1 VAAEGTESARSNLIR
16 FAAGMW
22 HPRNE
27 IRMIG
32 TQEKAKTLWRL
43 VVVGGHTRSI
53 GKTQLVCDIIAAFPK
68 TEWIAGKITQYGH
81 GVCAQNGEN
90 CDCAP
95 DDHVCALDWETHADT
110 GTDSAR
116 FLAAGAR
123 RAFWLRTKQGYL
135 AEGLPLLRDALR
147 EIAADSDGEM
157 NRAVILESNSLM
169 QFVKPSLYFAV
180 IDPMKDDFKESAQF
194 ALDRAHA
201 LVLRGEIGGDGPPA
215 PLWMKLPT
223 KLLQEKPSVLQREGQ
238 PLPTPLEVLL
248 HRMLDAP
255 PNAQV

>member
-1 VAAEGTESARSNLIR
+1 MGIAQVKEG
-16 FAAGMW
+16 
-22 HPRNE
+22 
-27 IRMIG
+27 
-32 TQEKAKTLWRL
+32 TLWRL

-95 DDHVCALDWETHADT
+95 EEHVCVLDWETNADT

-116 FLAAGAR
+116 FLAAGAKR
-123 RAFWLRTKQGYL
+123 SFWLRTKQGFL
-135 AEGLPLLRDALR
+135 AEGLPLLREALS
-147 EIAADSDGEM
+147 EVASGEWPFDSAQDRRVASEEGKS
-157 NRAVILESNSLM
+157 RAVILESNSLM

-180 IDPMKDDFKESAQF
+180 IDPLREDFKESAQI
-194 ALDRAHA
+194 ALDRAHV
-201 LVLRGEIGGDGPPA
+201 LVLRGEVGGDGPPA
-215 PLWMKLPT
+215 PLWMRLPS

-238 PLPTPLEVLL
+238 PLPGPIEVLV
-248 HRMLDAP
+248 HRMLETP
-255 PNAQV
+255 GGVSL

>member
-1 VAAEGTESARSNLIR
+1 M
-16 FAAGMW
+16 AG
-22 HPRNE
+22 
-27 IRMIG
+27 
-32 TQEKAKTLWRL
+32 AKTSTGTLWRL

-95 DDHVCALDWETHADT
+95 EEHVCALDWETRSDT

-116 FLAAGAR
+116 FLAAGAK

-135 AEGLPLLRDALR
+135 AEGMPLLRKALEEVALR
-147 EIAADSDGEM
+147 FSSAQASGQRRVASKDEREASESVSA
-157 NRAVILESNSLM
+157 AVILESNSLM

-180 IDPMKDDFKESAQF
+180 IDPLKDDFKESAQI
-194 ALDRAHA
+194 ALDRAQA
-201 LVLRGEIGGDGPPA
+201 LVLRDTLAGDGPPA
-215 PLWMKLPT
+215 PLWLRLPT
-223 KLLQEKPSVLQREGQ
+223 KLLQEKPSVIQREGQ
-238 PLPTPLEVLL
+238 PLPVPLEVLV
-248 HRMLDAP
+248 HRMLDAAP
-255 PNAQV
+255 AIQL

>member
-1 VAAEGTESARSNLIR
+1 MTGTI
-16 FAAGMW
+16 
-22 HPRNE
+22 
-27 IRMIG
+27 
-32 TQEKAKTLWRL
+32 AKQGRLWRL

-95 DDHVCALDWETHADT
+95 EEHVCALDWETKADT

-116 FLAAGAR
+116 FLAAGAKR
-123 RAFWLRTKQGYL
+123 SFWLRTKQGFL

-147 EIAADSDGEM
+147 EIDNAAGDGE

-180 IDPMKDDFKESAQF
+180 IDPLREDFKESAQV

-201 LVLRGEIGGDGPPA
+201 LVLRGDVGGDRPPA
-215 PLWMKLPT
+215 PFWMKLPA
-223 KLLQEKPSVLQREGQ
+223 KLLQEKPSVIQREGQ
-238 PLPTPLEVLL
+238 PLPGPLEVLV

-255 PNAQV
+255 GGAQV

>member
-1 VAAEGTESARSNLIR
+1 MAGVQAKEG
-16 FAAGMW
+16 
-22 HPRNE
+22 
-27 IRMIG
+27 
-32 TQEKAKTLWRL
+32 TLWRL

-95 DDHVCALDWETHADT
+95 EEHVCALDWESQADT

-116 FLAAGAR
+116 FLAAGAKR
-123 RAFWLRTKQGYL
+123 SFWLRTKQGYL
-135 AEGLPLLRDALR
+135 AEGLPLLRDALK
-147 EIAADSDGEM
+147 EIAGQRDGGD

-180 IDPMKDDFKESAQF
+180 VDPLREDFKESAQV

-201 LVLRGEIGGDGPPA
+201 LVMRSDVRGGGPPA
-215 PLWMKLPT
+215 PLWMKLPA

-238 PLPTPLEVLL
+238 PLPGPLEVLVY
-248 HRMLDAP
+248 RMLDGP
-255 PNAQV
+255 GEAQV